1 MASPQCEN
9 GYTKIANEIMEALMQ
24 YNNLPKEQMR
34 VLLCI
39 IRASYGWGT
48 KSINISHQ
56 EIADQ
61 TGISRPGVT
70 RAITHLVS
78 NKVLKC
84 TKQDTLRCNC
94 LEFNKNY
101 DEWVSRKKRK
111 FGTKQGTVN
120 GHLLGTQNEFTPII
134 LKKRKKPPTP
144 KGGKKKEILNQTQ
157 IQLFDIFWSAYPKK
171 KSKGQAKKTWKKLN
185 PDEMLLDRILASI
198 ETAKKSKQWLKDDG
212 EFIPHPSTWLN
223 AEGWED
229 EEYTTPEKVTK
240 WIKIN

>member
-9 GYTKIANEIMEALMQ
+9 GYTKIANEIL
-24 YNNLPKEQMR
+24 EQLITQRVPGEQFR

-39 IRASYGWGT
+39 IRASYGWNE
-48 KSINISHQ
+48 KSVSITHQ

-61 TGISRPGVT
+61 TGIVRQNVT
-70 RAITHLVS
+70 RAIKALAS
-78 NKVLKC
+78 KKMLSCIK
-84 TKQDTLRCNC
+84 KDAKGCND
-94 LEFNKNY
+94 LIFNKNY
-101 DEWVSRKKRK
+101 DEWVNRPKRETCIKKDAETGIK
-111 FGTKQGTVN
+111 KDADDN
-120 GHLLGTQNEFTPII
+120 ITPII

-157 IQLFDIFWSAYPKK
+157 LQLFEIFWSAYPKK

-185 PDEMLLDRILASI
+185 PDEFLLDRILASI

-212 EFIPHPSTWLN
+212 DFIPHPSTWLN

-229 EEYTTPEKVTK
+229 EEYTPPEKITQWV
-240 WIKIN
+240 KIS

>member
-9 GYTKIANEIMEALMQ
+9 GYTKIANEILERMLSQ
-24 YNNLPKEQMR
+24 RVPGEQLR

-39 IRASYGWGT
+39 IRASYGWNE
-48 KSINISHQ
+48 KSVSITHQ

-61 TGISRPGVT
+61 TGIVRQNVT
-70 RAITHLVS
+70 RAIKGLASKKMLTCI
-78 NKVLKC
+78 KKDA
-84 TKQDTLRCNC
+84 KGCNE
-94 LEFNKNY
+94 LIFNKNY
-101 DEWVSRKKRK
+101 DDWVNKPKRNTGIKKDANSGIK
-111 FGTKQGTVN
+111 KDAQKVVV
-120 GHLLGTQNEFTPII
+120 PITR
-134 LKKRKKPPTP
+134 KKRKKPPTP
-144 KGGKKKEILNQTQ
+144 KGGKTKEILNQTQ

-198 ETAKKSKQWLKDDG
+198 ETAKKSKQWKKDDG

-229 EEYTTPEKVTK
+229 EEYTPPEKVTQ